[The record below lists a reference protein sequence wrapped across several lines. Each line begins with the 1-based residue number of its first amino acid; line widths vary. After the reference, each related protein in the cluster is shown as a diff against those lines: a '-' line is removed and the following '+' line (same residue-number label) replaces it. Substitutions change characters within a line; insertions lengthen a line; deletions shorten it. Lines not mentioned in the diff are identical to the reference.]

1 MKKSLSILISIAFI
15 SASLLVPA
23 HAAVKPGVKCTVKG
37 QIKNSQGKKFTCIKS
52 GNKLIWNKGI
62 VIVKRENPN
71 PTQSTKSPSS
81 QKPTEETIPVVI
93 RDPNLPEQNT
103 TCTPSS
109 ENSFGYQKDG
119 NLVYLQCRNNGSAY
133 FWVSTPGTVNAFRS
147 IPGTNQPALGSDP
160 REKILFSAFE
170 KITFEKKPSSLNF
183 NYFIDPKFSSKYENL
198 IKTGSSEFSQVFGGY
213 FTQRKNFY
221 VVMINDRAY
230 GEKIFADFASKA
242 IFSPALMQNQ
252 TSNLIRYI
260 DQRTNPQTSSA
271 YATHEN
277 TENALLVYISNPE
290 LNIDSWKIGGVFHE
304 TYHQL
309 QFDLISNQTAV
320 LPCWIVEGQPNLIAL
335 ALGFDLYGPEAT
347 YTLLRQMASNSRN
360 SNPDISRLEGAS
372 GRVYGSYCGNI
383 GEYEQGAIANAY
395 LISKYGFDK
404 AIQIYKTANSARP
417 FSDDWTRIF
426 KEIIGITPEEFYEE
440 VKLYV
445 QWFFEFYLK

>member
-1 MKKSLSILISIAFI
+1 
-15 SASLLVPA
+15 
-23 HAAVKPGVKCTVKG
+23 
-37 QIKNSQGKKFTCIKS
+37 
-52 GNKLIWNKGI
+52 
-62 VIVKRENPN
+62 
-71 PTQSTKSPSS
+71 
-81 QKPTEETIPVVI
+81 
-93 RDPNLPEQNT
+93 
-103 TCTPSS
+103 
-109 ENSFGYQKDG
+109 
-119 NLVYLQCRNNGSAY
+119 
-133 FWVSTPGTVNAFRS
+133 
-147 IPGTNQPALGSDP
+147 
-160 REKILFSAFE
+160 
-170 KITFEKKPSSLNF
+170 
-183 NYFIDPKFSSKYENL
+183 
-198 IKTGSSEFSQVFGGY
+198 
-213 FTQRKNFY
+213 
-221 VVMINDRAY
+221 MINDRAY

-290 LNIDSWKIGGVFHE
+290 LNIDSWKIDGVFHE